1 MRVLPRST
9 PVRGATALGISN
21 AASALMILARNV
33 LIANLISVENFGIA
47 STFALA
53 ATLVEAGTN
62 IALDRLVVQ
71 DVRGG
76 RRSFVSAL
84 HVVQVLRGIVGGVV
98 LLAFGQGIASM
109 MGVPQYGWAY
119 QMLAIVPLIRGFT
132 HLDVFRAQRRMRF
145 VPHAAAQVIANAVAL
160 AAAWPLA
167 AWLGD
172 FRVMLAAVLIQQV
185 ALVAMSH
192 AFVRSRYR
200 LRWDAAVL
208 RHSLRFGAPL
218 MLNGVAMFLALQG
231 DLFLVGT
238 FLGMEVLGWFAVA
251 FSLTLLPANIL
262 ANTAQSLMLPGL
274 SGTRHNAEWNA
285 RVGMTLGGTVLLALV
300 MVLAFITLGPVLIDL
315 LFGARYASATEILPY
330 LAVLQGIRLA
340 KAGPAIISIA
350 RGETHD
356 PLLAN
361 LARLLAI
368 PCAFIW
374 LAMGGGVFSVIAFAI
389 IGECGALLCAY
400 LLLIRRGVIAVPRIA
415 GRVRHG

>member
-21 AASALMILARNV
+21 AATALMILARNV
-33 LIANLISVENFGIA
+33 LIANLISVEDFGIA

-98 LLAFGQGIASM
+98 LLAFGPGFASI

-119 QMLAIVPLIRGFT
+119 QLLAIVPLIRGFT

-145 VPHAAAQVIANAVAL
+145 LPLATAQVLANAVAL

-172 FRVMLAAVLIQQV
+172 FRVMLAAVLIQQI

-192 AFVRSRYR
+192 AFTRGRYR
-200 LRWDAAVL
+200 LRWDADVL

-285 RVGMTLGGTVLLALV
+285 RVCMTLGGTVLLALA

-368 PCAFIW
+368 PCAFVW
-374 LAMGGGVFSVIAFAI
+374 LGMGGGVFSVIAFAI

>member
-1 MRVLPRST
+1 MST
-9 PVRGATALGISN
+9 PVRGAATLGISN
-21 AASALMILARNV
+21 AATALMILARNV
-33 LIANLISVENFGIA
+33 LIANLISVEDFGIA

-71 DVRGG
+71 DARGG
-76 RRSFVSAL
+76 RRSFVSTL
-84 HVVQVLRGIVGGVV
+84 HVVQVLRGFVGGVV
-98 LLAFGQGIASM
+98 LLALGPGFATV

-119 QMLAIVPLIRGFT
+119 QLLAIVPLIRGFT

-145 VPHAAAQVIANAVAL
+145 LPLAIAQVLANAVAL

-167 AWLGD
+167 TWLGD
-172 FRVMLAAVLIQQV
+172 FRVMLAAVLIQQI
-185 ALVAMSH
+185 AFVAMSH

-200 LRWDAAVL
+200 LRWDADVL

-218 MLNGVAMFLALQG
+218 VLDGVAMFLALQG

-251 FSLTLLPANIL
+251 FSLTLLPTNIL

-274 SGTRHNAEWNA
+274 SGARHDAVDWNA
-285 RVGMTLGGTVLLALV
+285 RVGMTLGTVLLALV

-315 LFGARYASATEILPY
+315 LFGARYAAAGEILPY

-350 RGETHD
+350 LGATRD

-374 LAMGGGVFSVIAFAI
+374 LGMGGGVFSVIAFAI